1 VTIVSSGSISINSL
15 VGEYGGSTPHSL
27 SEYYRGGSL
36 VANHS
41 NNANVPT
48 SGTIQLDDFYGA
60 SNTSP
65 TDRTLTFYAG
75 WYYQPVGKS
84 EVGHAGVYRYGNNGT
99 GTQAVGRFTN
109 NTTAQQMDDTSGNA
123 FNMQQASVQG
133 DLHNKDALYTVSNS
147 YVHNVGGGVV
157 ISDYWSTASGNY
169 ANLSTAPATK
179 DITFLVGDTMT
190 FTYSSYSFSAALT
203 TAIGNFTVHSSSNR
217 ATGLWAAM
225 TGLATLTYG
234 TQSNTS
240 SGGNLWTVTFS

>member
-1 VTIVSSGSISINSL
+1 MTIVSSGSISINSL

-75 WYYQPVGKS
+75 WYYQAAGKS
-84 EVGHAGVYRYGNNGT
+84 EVGVAGVSRLGNNQL
-99 GTQAVGRFTN
+99 GTQTVGRFEN
-109 NTTAQQMDDTSGNA
+109 NTTAQQMDDTSGNP
-123 FNMQQASVQG
+123 FNMSTASVKG
-133 DLHNKDALYTVSNS
+133 DLFNKDQLSTSANGF
-147 YVHNVGGGVV
+147 VHNPGSGMVV
-157 ISDYWSTASGNY
+157 VDYWSTASGNF
-169 ANLSTAPATK
+169 ANLSTAPASK
-179 DITFLVGDTMT
+179 NISFLVGDTMT

-203 TAIGNFTVHSSSNR
+203 TNQGNFTVHSSSNK

-225 TGLATLTYG
+225 TGLANLTYG
-234 TQSNTS
+234 TQLNNS